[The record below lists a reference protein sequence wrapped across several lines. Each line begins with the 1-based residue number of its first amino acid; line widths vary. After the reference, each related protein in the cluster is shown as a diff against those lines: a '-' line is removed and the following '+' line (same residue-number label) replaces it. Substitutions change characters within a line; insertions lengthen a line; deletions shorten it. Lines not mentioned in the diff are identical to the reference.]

1 MKYLLT
7 LDVGTTAV
15 KAGLFSQTL
24 EALAFR
30 IREYSLLTPK
40 PDCVELEPECYWQ
53 NACSAIREV
62 LADSGVDAGDVLCVT
77 CTTQGET
84 LIPVGAEGQ
93 ALHNAVVWLDSR
105 AKEDAQWI
113 AGRVDPLRLYQKTG
127 LPEVNAFTPLAKLL
141 WFKRCEPV
149 IYAAAEKFLLLEDYL
164 IFRLTGRFV
173 TNPALMCTTG
183 YFDIQNDCLWTEML
197 EACGLDAG
205 KLPQVL
211 PCATAVGT
219 LKPSAAVA
227 TGLPASVLVTTG
239 AMDQV
244 ASALGSGNLTEGIVT
259 ETTGTC
265 QAVAAT
271 VEKAFFPALSPV
283 TYYSHAVKGKLLKIV
298 INQTAGIAYKWF
310 RDEFCLDLIRD
321 GQDAFAL
328 MDGLAAREP
337 AMSRGLSLFPHM
349 TGMQFPLTDENIRG
363 AFIGVSL
370 STGRGCFIRAIMEG
384 VGFMLRESME
394 QMRLTPTRVISLGGG
409 AKSAVW
415 GQIKASVCN
424 VDVLTLRNGEST
436 SLGAAMLG
444 GCAVGVFSN
453 LESACEHLTI
463 QSSLSPIPADKEA
476 YEKGYARYLRM
487 YGRLAPLFQTTKE
500 E

>member
-1 MKYLLT
+1 M
-7 LDVGTTAV
+7 V
-15 KAGLFSQTL
+15 
-24 EALAFR
+24 
-30 IREYSLLTPK
+30 
-40 PDCVELEPECYWQ
+40 
-53 NACSAIREV
+53 
-62 LADSGVDAGDVLCVT
+62 
-77 CTTQGET
+77 
-84 LIPVGAEGQ
+84 
-93 ALHNAVVWLDSR
+93 
-105 AKEDAQWI
+105 
-113 AGRVDPLRLYQKTG
+113 
-127 LPEVNAFTPLAKLL
+127 
-141 WFKRCEPV
+141 
-149 IYAAAEKFLLLEDYL
+149 
-164 IFRLTGRFV
+164 
-173 TNPALMCTTG
+173 PA
-183 YFDIQNDCLWTEML
+183 
-197 EACGLDAG
+197 
-205 KLPQVL
+205 
-211 PCATAVGT
+211 
-219 LKPSAAVA
+219 
-227 TGLPASVLVTTG
+227 
-239 AMDQV
+239 
-244 ASALGSGNLTEGIVT
+244 
-259 ETTGTC
+259 
-265 QAVAAT
+265 
-271 VEKAFFPALSPV
+271 
-283 TYYSHAVKGKLLKIV
+283 IV

-363 AFIGVSL
+363 AFVGVSL